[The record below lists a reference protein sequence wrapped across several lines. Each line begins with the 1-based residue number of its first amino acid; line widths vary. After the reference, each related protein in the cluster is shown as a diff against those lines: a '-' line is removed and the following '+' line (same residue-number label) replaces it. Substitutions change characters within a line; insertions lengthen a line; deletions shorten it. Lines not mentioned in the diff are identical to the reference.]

1 MSNVTPPGWYPD
13 VNVPGTERW
22 WDGAAWTGHTR
33 STAASRSVGLQPQYA
48 PHGTAAAPG
57 GGGGRSGRAAAMALA
72 GLTAVA
78 VAVTGFLLLGED
90 GGGTRPGSAPGS
102 TPQPTA
108 TDSASVATP
117 APAEGPQDA
126 PGVLVDQL
134 NGITLPVPDGW
145 EKPENTLDDVST
157 MRTVG
162 SYTCPGD
169 SGSLCYHGTVSVRT
183 ASGTGLTAMKAL
195 AEEDIATAADR
206 AYGRDVIDNVIHGGI
221 RAQKEIASESVTV
234 AGRTGYLVRRQVTT
248 GEGPGGYVQ
257 SLVFPSAVG
266 SETPVVVRFAFDA
279 GRDELPLSL
288 MDTITRG
295 IRPIGDAT
303 GGGVG
308 STVAP

>member
-33 STAASRSVGLQPQYA
+33 SPAASRPVGLQPQYA
-48 PHGTAAAPG
+48 PHGTAAAPR
-57 GGGGRSGRAAAMALA
+57 GGGGRSGRAAAMAVA

-90 GGGTRPGSAPGS
+90 GGGTQPGSAPGS

-108 TDSASVATP
+108 TDSASAATP

-126 PGVLVDQL
+126 PGVLLDQL
-134 NGITLPVPDGW
+134 NGVTLPVPDGW

-183 ASGTGLTAMKAL
+183 ASGTDLTAMKAL

-206 AYGRDVIDNVIHGGI
+206 AYGRDVIDNLIHGGI

>member
-1 MSNVTPPGWYPD
+1 TAQNRATAAPGPGGPHPMTPPP
-13 VNVPGTERW
+13 
-22 WDGAAWTGHTR
+22 
-33 STAASRSVGLQPQYA
+33 A
-48 PHGTAAAPG
+48 PAAAPG
-57 GGGGRSGRAAAMALA
+57 GGGGRSGRAAATALA

-108 TDSASVATP
+108 TDSASAATP
-117 APAEGPQDA
+117 AAPAEGPQDA

-206 AYGRDVIDNVIHGGI
+206 AYGRDVIDNLIHGGI